1 MPAISMFH
9 GVIVYLYFLDNR
21 QHHVPHIHVKYQ
33 DQEAVVAIP
42 DGQILEGSIPGSKL
56 RLVLAWIEIHRE
68 ELMADWHLAVSG
80 QPPFKI
86 EPLR

>member
-1 MPAISMFH
+1 MPAISMFF
-9 GVIVYLYFLDNR
+9 GVIVYLYFLDNK

-42 DGQILEGSIPGSKL
+42 DGQLLEGRIPASKM
-56 RLVLAWIEIHRE
+56 RLVAAWVEIHRE
-68 ELMADWHLAVSG
+68 ELMADWQLAVSG

-86 EPLR
+86 DPLR

>member
-1 MPAISMFH
+1 MPAISMFY

-42 DGQILEGSIPGSKL
+42 DGQVLEGSIPGSKL

-68 ELMADWHLAVSG
+68 ELMADWQLAVSG

>member
-1 MPAISMFH
+1 MFF
-9 GVIVYLYFLDNR
+9 GIVVYLYFLDNR

-42 DGQILEGSIPGSKL
+42 DGQILEGGIPHNKM

-68 ELMADWHLAVSG
+68 ELMADWQLAVSG
-80 QPPFKI
+80 QPPFRI